1 LHEILDDV
9 AGQALRAGQILR
21 RLRDFVARGKSEQ
34 KIEDLETLIREANA
48 FARTGFESLQ
58 VSVSL
63 SFDPR
68 ASYIHANRIQVQQ
81 VLVNLIR
88 NSLEEVASVPQA
100 KIDVVT
106 RQIDNEKIEISVA
119 DNGRGVVLHVVDNLF
134 QPFVSTRRDGMGLG
148 LAICRSIVESH
159 GGKLWYEPN
168 PRGGAMFRFTLTSAE
183 PNGIGPCRMT

>member
-1 LHEILDDV
+1 MREILDDV

-21 RLRDFVARGKSEQ
+21 RLRDFVTRGESEK
-34 KIEDLETLIREANA
+34 KIEDIETLIREANS
-48 FARTGFESLQ
+48 FARTGFESFE

-63 SFDPR
+63 LFDPR
-68 ASYIHANRIQVQQ
+68 APHIYANRIQIQQ

-88 NSLEEVASVPQA
+88 NSLEEVASIPQA

-106 RQIDNEKIEISVA
+106 RQIENEKIEISVA
-119 DNGRGVVLHVVDNLF
+119 DNGRGVVLHVIDKLF

-159 GGKLWYEPN
+159 SGKLWYEPN
-168 PRGGAMFRFTLTSAE
+168 PGGGAMFRFTLPSAG
-183 PNGIGPCRMT
+183 PNGTGSCRMT